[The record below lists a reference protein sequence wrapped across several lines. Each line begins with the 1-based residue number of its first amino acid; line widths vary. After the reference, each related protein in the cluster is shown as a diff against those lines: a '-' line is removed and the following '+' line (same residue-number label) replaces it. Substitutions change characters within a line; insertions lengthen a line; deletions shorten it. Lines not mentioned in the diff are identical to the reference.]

1 MIFETIVTTLYA
13 DGRVHIAPMGVREE
27 DGYIIISPF
36 RPSTSLD
43 NLLREQSGV
52 INYIDDVRVFAGCLT
67 GRWQWPTV
75 AATSIR
81 GQRLTDALAH
91 TEVQLDHVEDDQVR
105 PRLFCRALH
114 RGNHAP
120 FRGYNRAQAAVLEA
134 AILAS
139 RLDML
144 TREKIDQE
152 LAYLK
157 IAVDKTA
164 GPRELE
170 AWAWLMEK
178 IAAHHLQQNT
188 AGRAK

>member
-13 DGRVHIAPMGVREE
+13 HGRVHIAPMGVREE
-27 DGYIIISPF
+27 DGFIIISPF

-52 INYIDDVRVFAGCLT
+52 INYTDDVRVFAGCLT
-67 GRWQWPTV
+67 GRWQWPTLPV
-75 AATSIR
+75 ESIR
-81 GQRLTDALAH
+81 GARLAGALAH
-91 TEVQLDHVEDDQVR
+91 TEVRLDRVEDDPVR
-105 PRLFCRALH
+105 PRLICKPSH
-114 RGNHAP
+114 HAHHSP

-157 IAVDKTA
+157 IAIDKTA

-170 AWAWLMEK
+170 AWTWLMEK
-178 IAAHHLQQNT
+178 IEAHRQQAT
-188 AGRAK
+188 MGSAK

>member
-27 DGYIIISPF
+27 DGFIIISPF

-52 INYIDDVRVFAGCLT
+52 INYTDDVRVFAGCLT
-67 GRWQWPTV
+67 GRWQWPTLPV
-75 AATSIR
+75 ESIR
-81 GQRLTDALAH
+81 GARLAGALAH
-91 TEVQLDHVEDDQVR
+91 TEVRLDRVEDDPVR
-105 PRLFCRALH
+105 PRLICKPSH
-114 RGNHAP
+114 HAHHSP

-139 RLDML
+139 RLEML
-144 TREKIDQE
+144 AWGKIDQE

-157 IAVDKTA
+157 IAIDKTA

-170 AWAWLMEK
+170 AWTWLMEK
-178 IAAHHLQQNT
+178 IEAHRQQAT
-188 AGRAK
+188 MGSAK

>member
-1 MIFETIVTTLYA
+1 
-13 DGRVHIAPMGVREE
+13 MGVREE
-27 DGYIIISPF
+27 GGFVIISPF

-52 INYIDDVRVFAGCLT
+52 INYTDDVRVFAGCLT

-75 AATSIR
+75 PVESIR
-81 GQRLTDALAH
+81 GYRLADALAH
-91 TEVQLDHVEDDQVR
+91 TAVQLEHVEDDPVR
-105 PRLFCRALH
+105 PRLFCKPLH

-134 AILAS
+134 AILVS
-139 RLDML
+139 RLDIL
-144 TREKIDQE
+144 TRGKIDQE
-152 LAYLK
+152 LEYLK

-170 AWAWLMEK
+170 AWTWLMEK
-178 IAAHHLQQNT
+178 IEAYRWQAIT
-188 AGRAK
+188 GSAK

>member
-27 DGYIIISPF
+27 DGFIIISPF

-52 INYIDDVRVFAGCLT
+52 INYTDDVRVFAGCLT
-67 GRWQWPTV
+67 GRWQWPTLPV
-75 AATSIR
+75 ESIR
-81 GQRLTDALAH
+81 GARLAGALAH
-91 TEVQLDHVEDDQVR
+91 TEVRLDRVEDDPVR
-105 PRLFCRALH
+105 PRLICKPSH
-114 RGNHAP
+114 HAHHGP

-139 RLDML
+139 RLEML

-157 IAVDKTA
+157 IAIDKTA

-170 AWAWLMEK
+170 AWTWLMEK
-178 IAAHHLQQNT
+178 IEAHRRQAIT
-188 AGRAK
+188 GIAK

>member
-27 DGYIIISPF
+27 DGFIIISPF

-52 INYIDDVRVFAGCLT
+52 INYTDDVRVFAGCLT
-67 GRWQWPTV
+67 GRWQWPTLPV
-75 AATSIR
+75 ESIR
-81 GQRLTDALAH
+81 GARLAGALAH
-91 TEVQLDHVEDDQVR
+91 TEVRLNRVEDDPVR
-105 PRLFCRALH
+105 PRLICKPSH
-114 RGNHAP
+114 HAHHSP

-139 RLDML
+139 RLEML

-157 IAVDKTA
+157 IAIDKTA

-178 IAAHHLQQNT
+178 IEAHRRQT
-188 AGRAK
+188 ITGIAK

>member
-27 DGYIIISPF
+27 DGFIIISPF

-52 INYIDDVRVFAGCLT
+52 INYTDDVRVFAGCLT
-67 GRWQWPTV
+67 GRWQWPTLPV
-75 AATSIR
+75 ESIR
-81 GQRLTDALAH
+81 GARLAGALAH
-91 TEVQLDHVEDDQVR
+91 TEVRLDRVEDDPVR
-105 PRLFCRALH
+105 PRLICKPSQRAH
-114 RGNHAP
+114 HSP

-144 TREKIDQE
+144 AWGKIDQE

-157 IAVDKTA
+157 IAIDKTA

-170 AWAWLMEK
+170 AWTWLMEK
-178 IAAHHLQQNT
+178 IEAHRQQAT
-188 AGRAK
+188 MGSAK

>member
-27 DGYIIISPF
+27 DGFIIISPF

-52 INYIDDVRVFAGCLT
+52 INYTDDVRVFAGCLT
-67 GRWQWPTV
+67 GRWQWPTLPV
-75 AATSIR
+75 ESIR
-81 GQRLTDALAH
+81 GARLAGALAH
-91 TEVQLDHVEDDQVR
+91 TEVRLDRVEDDPVR
-105 PRLFCRALH
+105 PRLICKPSH
-114 RGNHAP
+114 HAHHSP

-157 IAVDKTA
+157 IAIDKTA

-170 AWAWLMEK
+170 AWTWLMEK
-178 IAAHHLQQNT
+178 NEAHRQQAT
-188 AGRAK
+188 MGSAK